1 MRRWFPLL
9 LVPLLLLSL
18 AAPAL
23 GADHR
28 ETAMAYLKARYDVP
42 EDEIQLYEGGISDL
56 ELTGESFWCA
66 KYSISAAKSPASG
79 GIIASPPGTGP
90 APLPAPDTQ
99 IKPASLPMPPDDVI
113 EDPAIY
119 GALYIRLKTGD
130 VLEMDE
136 AERFFAAEN
145 ALAEREWERL
155 RAEAG
160 KLDVSL
166 YLKLKKVG
174 PGDEVSV
181 WIQPSPVI
189 TDGLRAQFAA
199 LKAKCPQV
207 AGDLNLEDLFGHARA
222 SILPAIGR
230 AISTEVTVAVEPVP
244 GSTTAGSAG
253 SGSSGQAT
261 GDPSPRKP
269 GADIIPGEEYWQ
281 EYETFWQALEEI
293 QVNAMAPSLA
303 DIKAA
308 FEDMGATYKESGNP
322 LSADLT
328 AAEIQA
334 LAALPAVSVILE
346 DMVFTTMDDVVL
358 MGRGSNDT
366 GTTGGAVPPV
376 TSKAATGESASP
388 TNASPAVYAT
398 AVVLAGGLMAYGL
411 RAVNSRRK

>member
-28 ETAMAYLKARYDVP
+28 ETAMIYLKARYDAP
-42 EDEIQLYEGGISDL
+42 EDEIQLFEGAIIDL

-66 KYSISAAKSPASG
+66 KYAIGATGSPASG
-79 GIIASPPGTGP
+79 GIIASPPGTEPG
-90 APLPAPDTQ
+90 PLPAPDTQ
-99 IKPASLPMPPDDVI
+99 SKPAIRPLPPDCMPD
-113 EDPAIY
+113 DPVIY

-166 YLKLKKVG
+166 YLKLKKVA
-174 PGDEVSV
+174 PDEKVAV

-199 LKAKCPQV
+199 LKAKYPNA
-207 AGDLNLEDLFGHARA
+207 AGDMNLEDLFGYARA

-230 AISTEVTVAVEPVP
+230 AISTEATVAVEPVP
-244 GSTTAGSAG
+244 GSTTEGSVG

-261 GDPSPRKP
+261 GAPPPQKP
-269 GADIIPGEEYWQ
+269 GADTKPDEEHWR
-281 EYETFWQALEEI
+281 EYEAFWQGLGEI
-293 QVNAMAPSLA
+293 QVKAMAPSLA

-308 FEDMGATYKESGNP
+308 LEDLGAAYKDSGNS
-322 LSADLT
+322 LTADLT
-328 AAEIQA
+328 AAGIQA
-334 LAALPAVSVILE
+334 LAALPAVSAILE
-346 DMVFTTMDDVVL
+346 DMVFTTMDDVLL

-366 GTTGGAVPPV
+366 GTTGGAAPPV
-376 TSKAATGESASP
+376 TSKAATGESTSP